1 VNDRYVTW
9 QDTVWNI
16 CAAVMM
22 AAIVTMCVWA
32 SGCKPSPHVP
42 PAGHDCVA
50 ACVNLQSLQCPE
62 GDPTPAGVVC
72 SVWLCETPMPDART
86 SCVAKASSCEAAR
99 VCK

>member
-1 VNDRYVTW
+1 MKHGPWHTTIATAAGYTAIGALTW
-9 QDTVWNI
+9 I
-16 CAAVMM
+16 
-22 AAIVTMCVWA
+22 
-32 SGCKPSPHVP
+32 GCSPSPHIP

-50 ACVNLQSLQCPE
+50 ACTNLQSLQCPE